1 MSAAGRASPLPLR
14 SDVAGAVWPPVLTG
28 EAATLAAL
36 MQQLEAS
43 QWLSPSALR
52 ERQFDQLAVVAA
64 HHAEHSG
71 QFRRRLAAAGL
82 TAAEVA
88 TPDGLARLPLLTRRD
103 IQTAPDLFAETLPP
117 LHGPAVELNTSGS
130 TGEPVHIR
138 RTALNRLDWWAVTM
152 RDHAWHRRN
161 LAGRFCAIRF
171 IERPAVL
178 PDWGTPAT
186 LLHRTG
192 PSLGLPMTMAITD
205 QLRLLREFRPTSLL
219 VYPSDLAG
227 LLDHIE
233 AEGTTGLDEL
243 ADIRTVGEIL
253 PADLRARTKAVLG
266 IDIADTYSSQE
277 LGYVA
282 LQCPE
287 SGLYHVMAETCIV
300 ELLDH
305 EGRPCAPGGIGRI
318 VVTDLR
324 NFATPLIRYEIRDYA
339 QGAGPCPCGRGL
351 PTLAGIVGRSRNLLV
366 KPDGTRSWPQFGYAR
381 YREIAGVIQYQ
392 CIQHDLERIEFK
404 LRVERPL
411 DEATEARLRA
421 HIQGALG
428 FPFRLDFTYLDRPIE
443 PGPSGKFEQ
452 FISRVTT

>member
-1 MSAAGRASPLPLR
+1 MSVAGRAPLPTR
-14 SDVAGAVWPPVLTG
+14 SDLAGAVWPPVLAG
-28 EAATLAAL
+28 EGAILAAL
-36 MQQLEAS
+36 VQQLEAS
-43 QWLSPSALR
+43 QWLTAHELQA
-52 ERQFDQLAVVAA
+52 RQFEQLAVVAA
-64 HHAEHSG
+64 HFAEHSG
-71 QFRRRLAAAGL
+71 EFRRRLAAAGL
-82 TAAEVA
+82 TSAQIG

-103 IQTAPDLFAETLPP
+103 IQTAPDLFADTLPP
-117 LHGPAVELNTSGS
+117 HHGPFAELNTSGS

-138 RTALNRLDWWAVTM
+138 RTALNRLDWWAMTM
-152 RDHAWHRRN
+152 RDHGWHRRN

-171 IERPAVL
+171 IDRASVL
-178 PDWGTPAT
+178 PDWGPPAT

-192 PSLGLPMTMAITD
+192 PSLGLPMTMSITD

-233 AEGTTGLDEL
+233 SEGAAGLEEL
-243 ADIRTVGEIL
+243 TDIRTVGEIL
-253 PADLRARTKAVLG
+253 PADLRERTRTVLG

-282 LQCPE
+282 LQCPD

-300 ELLDH
+300 ELLDDNGH
-305 EGRPCAPGGIGRI
+305 PCAPGEIGRL

-339 QGAGPCPCGRGL
+339 EAAEPCSCGRGL
-351 PTLAGIVGRSRNLLV
+351 PTLARIIGRNRNLLV

-381 YREIAGVIQYQ
+381 FREIAGIIQYQ
-392 CIQHDLERIEFK
+392 CIQHDRERIEFK
-404 LRVERPL
+404 LRVERTL
-411 DEATEARLRA
+411 DADTEARLRG
-421 HIQGALG
+421 HIQAAMG
-428 FPFRLDFTYLDRPIE
+428 FPFRIEFTYLDRPIE

-452 FISRVTT
+452 FISRVMP